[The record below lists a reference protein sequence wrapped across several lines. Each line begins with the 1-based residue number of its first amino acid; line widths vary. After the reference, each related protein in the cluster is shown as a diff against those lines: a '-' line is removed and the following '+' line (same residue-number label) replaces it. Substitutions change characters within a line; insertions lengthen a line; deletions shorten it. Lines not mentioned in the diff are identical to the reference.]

1 MISLDLTNFLK
12 ALQAISLNKR
22 KFVFVDYFTQF
33 ILLFVN
39 LPLKLDFEV
48 VFQPSAVFFYSKNC
62 LKSIYELQNQNKS
75 LHC

>member
-48 VFQPSAVFFYSKNC
+48 VFQPSAVFFYSISC
-62 LKSIYELQNQNKS
+62 LKTIYELKNQNKS
-75 LHC
+75 

>member
-39 LPLKLDFEV
+39 LPLKIRF
-48 VFQPSAVFFYSKNC
+48 
-62 LKSIYELQNQNKS
+62 
-75 LHC
+75 